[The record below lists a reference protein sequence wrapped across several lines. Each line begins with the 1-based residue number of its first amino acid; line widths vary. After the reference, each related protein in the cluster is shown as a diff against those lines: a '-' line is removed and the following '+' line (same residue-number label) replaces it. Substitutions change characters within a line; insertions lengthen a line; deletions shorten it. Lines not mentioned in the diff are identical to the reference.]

1 MLQQFGLIPVFQI
14 KNNKKV
20 SIVTYYYENGGVN
33 DTLRNS
39 L

>member
-1 MLQQFGLIPVFQI
+1 MLQQFGLIRSSRL
-14 KNNKKV
+14 KTNKKL
-20 SIVTYYYENGGVN
+20 SIVTAYYENGGVN